1 MFAWFKKHDKLWL
14 ILANIAI
21 IPEIFLCR
29 WLTDNM
35 LSSDKPCVWTM
46 LGGKCLTCGG
56 THFVN
61 DLCKFRI
68 LDAWQDNIFLF
79 ILGIFL
85 LISWIALNLWLLFG
99 VSFCKKLL
107 KIMYNIPT
115 LLLWITGGLLF
126 LLLRNIPVFI
136 LIWNQL
142 QQYLTQ

>member
-1 MFAWFKKHDKLWL
+1 MKKLYNKK
-14 ILANIAI
+14 ILLLLDVLT
-21 IPEIFLCR
+21 IPVGVLCY
-29 WLTDNM
+29 WLTTVM
-35 LSSDKPCVWTM
+35 LSTDKPCSWTL
-46 LGGKCLTCGG
+46 LGGQCLTCGG

-61 DLCKFRI
+61 DLCNFRI